1 MIKPNSE
8 PCAFHSERKKT
19 VRSAIL
25 DFVTKKVQNW
35 KKTNKKL
42 KRKKMDLK
50 KWKKIQEKL
59 INFVVV
65 LFFVNV
71 NRSAVRFFP
80 SLYYC
85 TAHIT
90 HSFDYKF
97 NILCIISTLAS
108 FSSLTFVFFFF
119 FVFRRFDSG
128 DDSCHQ
134 LFSFSNRCCCWWF
147 CFSFSL
153 FFGLFVF
160 TFWFFKV
167 IRIRHRQWFCQL
179 HQLPFVYVFAIAHL
193 FTFYHVHSGERKKN
207 KQTNIF

>member
-1 MIKPNSE
+1 
-8 PCAFHSERKKT
+8 
-19 VRSAIL
+19 
-25 DFVTKKVQNW
+25 
-35 KKTNKKL
+35 
-42 KRKKMDLK
+42 MDLK

-90 HSFDYKF
+90 HSLDYKF
-97 NILCIISTLAS
+97 NILCIISTLNS
-108 FSSLTFVFFFF
+108 FSSLTFVF
-119 FVFRRFDSG
+119 
-128 DDSCHQ
+128 
-134 LFSFSNRCCCWWF
+134 LFSFLYSVASILATILAISSF
-147 CFSFSL
+147 LFPIVVVAGGFFSFSL

-167 IRIRHRQWFCQL
+167 IRIRHRQ
-179 HQLPFVYVFAIAHL
+179 
-193 FTFYHVHSGERKKN
+193 
-207 KQTNIF
+207 